1 MQRDHATACSCLEA
15 HRGDFFLRLVEL
27 FLHLLSLT
35 HHLFHIHRVELL
47 VSFLVLLDYTLSI
60 FRGYSQILTECRSK
74 DLSGLVSL

>member
-1 MQRDHATACSCLEA
+1 MS
-15 HRGDFFLRLVEL
+15 FIEL
-27 FLHLLSLT
+27 FLHLLSLA

-60 FRGYSQILTECRSK
+60 LSGYPQILTECRGE